1 MKKSTCKPTPTK
13 HKHFRGGGYYEIKP
27 FVIKSVCRSS
37 IFGEPFMMFP
47 SVLRLA
53 VYFGEEE
60 SATHCLDVDLIFFF
74 LSTYVNLE
82 TELNHIY
89 V

>member
-1 MKKSTCKPTPTK
+1 
-13 HKHFRGGGYYEIKP
+13 
-27 FVIKSVCRSS
+27 
-37 IFGEPFMMFP
+37 MMFP

-82 TELNHIY
+82 TEINHIY